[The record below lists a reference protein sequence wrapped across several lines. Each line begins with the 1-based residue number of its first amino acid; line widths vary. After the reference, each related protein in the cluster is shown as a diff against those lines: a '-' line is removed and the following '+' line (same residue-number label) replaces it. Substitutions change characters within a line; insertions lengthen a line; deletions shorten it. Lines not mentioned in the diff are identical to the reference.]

1 MKRVLST
8 FVVLYVLWIAMAG
21 VSLEELIA
29 GAVIALVVSL
39 VIKNLSVYDY
49 SIGIILSVIKFIV
62 LYLPLF
68 LWKLIVANVSLA
80 KIVLNPKLPINPG
93 FVRIKT
99 GLDSDVSKLILA
111 NSITLTPGTL
121 SVDVEEDE
129 LLIHWV
135 DVKGSTQDDY
145 FKEISKDFEKTLGG
159 IAK

>member
-21 VSLEELIA
+21 VSLEEMIA
-29 GAVIALVVSL
+29 GAVIALIVSL
-39 VIKNLSVYDY
+39 VIKNLGIYDY
-49 SIGIILSVIKFIV
+49 SIGIILPVIKFIV
-62 LYLPLF
+62 LYIPLF
-68 LWKLIVANVSLA
+68 LWKLILANVSLA

-93 FVRIKT
+93 FVTIKT
-99 GLDSDVSKLILA
+99 GLDGDVSKLILA

-121 SVDVEEDE
+121 SVDLEENE

-135 DVKGSTQDDY
+135 DVKGNTQDDY
-145 FKEISKDFEKTLGG
+145 FKEISKDFEKAIGG

>member
-1 MKRVLST
+1 MKRMLST
-8 FVVLYVLWIAMAG
+8 FIVLYILWIAMAG
-21 VSLEELIA
+21 VALEELIA
-29 GAVIALVVSL
+29 GAAVTLIVSY
-39 VIKNLSVYDY
+39 IIRNMSIYDY
-49 SIGIILSVIKFIV
+49 SVGIVMATLKFIF

-68 LWKLIVANVSLA
+68 IWKLILANIALA

-99 GLDSDVSKLILA
+99 GLSGDVSRLILA

-135 DVKGSTQDDY
+135 DVKGKTPDDH

-159 IAK
+159 IVE